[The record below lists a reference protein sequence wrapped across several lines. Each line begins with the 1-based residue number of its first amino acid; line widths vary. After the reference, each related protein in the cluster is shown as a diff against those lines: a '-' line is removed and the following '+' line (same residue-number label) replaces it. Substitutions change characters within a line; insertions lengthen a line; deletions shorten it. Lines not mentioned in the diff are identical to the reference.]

1 MKQTLLLILVVALL
15 SSCSD
20 KSASEDSH
28 DGVITYSI
36 SYPDQIKAH
45 ALSTFLPGEMTAIF
59 KENDY
64 KLHIKGELNLY
75 NLEYISKS
83 KGDTCFTLLRVW
95 DKKLYYPQKEGEE
108 LFLFNANGQPKITFQ
123 KDSTKLIAGYNC
135 KMGTAVFPDRRLPA
149 MKFYYTE
156 DINFKA
162 PNANTPFKDVPG
174 PMLEFN
180 INFQGMDI
188 SFAAKTVKIKQ
199 IKDDEFKIPESYREA
214 DSNEINEIVSSL
226 LLL

>member
-1 MKQTLLLILVVALL
+1 MKQTLLLILVVVLF

-20 KSASEDSH
+20 KSSLEDSH
-28 DGVITYSI
+28 EGVITYSI

-45 ALSTFLPGEMTAIF
+45 GLSTFLPGKMTALF

-95 DKKLYYPQKEGEE
+95 DKKIYYPQKKGEE
-108 LFLFNANGQPKITFQ
+108 LFLFDTNGQPKITFH

-135 KMGTAVFPDRRLPA
+135 KMGTAVFPNRTLPA

-156 DINFKA
+156 DINFND

-180 INFQGMDI
+180 INFQGMAI
-188 SFAAKTVKIKQ
+188 SFAAKSVKLKQ
-199 IKDDEFKIPESYREA
+199 IKDDEFTIPESYREA
-214 DSNEINEIVSSL
+214 NSNEINEIVSSL